1 MGTKPPLDSHTH
13 TTYPHSSLTMDKLKG
28 MASKFG
34 SGSGGS
40 NTAASSDPNAANTA
54 GQSTNQG
61 DALDKGV
68 GMASNSATTSTASS
82 RRRSLTAS
90 EAATP
95 RPPALTCL
103 SRTRTKAWLT
113 RQPHARG

>member
-1 MGTKPPLDSHTH
+1 MGPLDSHTH

-54 GQSTNQG
+54 GQSTN
-61 DALDKGV
+61 KGV
-68 GMASNSATTSTASS
+68 GMAGKQFGHNLDRQQQEKVSDGL
-82 RRRSLTAS
+82 RSGY
-90 EAATP
+90 
-95 RPPALTCL
+95 
-103 SRTRTKAWLT
+103 TKAT
-113 RQPHARG
+113 GSDVPIKDQN